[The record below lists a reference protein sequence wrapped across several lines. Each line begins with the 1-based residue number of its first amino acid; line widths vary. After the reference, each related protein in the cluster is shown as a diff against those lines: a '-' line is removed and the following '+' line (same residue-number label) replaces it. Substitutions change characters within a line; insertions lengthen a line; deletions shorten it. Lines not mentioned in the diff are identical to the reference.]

1 MLPVGFGQEAKF
13 LLMVYA
19 ALVVGLGWDALHLLR
34 VLLRREKWL
43 CAVLDA
49 VYCVMAGALVLAA
62 LYVADDGQ
70 VRIFLLLGAALGL
83 ALYFAGIHP
92 VLRGLEGWFG
102 KKLQTIR
109 RKFSRNHK
117 EKGE

>member
-1 MLPVGFGQEAKF
+1 
-13 LLMVYA
+13 MVYA
-19 ALVVGLGWDALHLLR
+19 ALLVGLGWDGLHLAR
-34 VLLRREKWL
+34 VLLRREKWV

-49 VYCVMAGALVLAA
+49 VYCVLAVALGLLA
-62 LYVADDGQ
+62 LFIADDGQ
-70 VRIFLLLGAALGL
+70 VRVFLVLGAALGL

-102 KKLQTIR
+102 KKLQAIR

-117 EKGE
+117 DKGE

>member
-19 ALVVGLGWDALHLLR
+19 ALLVGLGWDGLHLAR
-34 VLLRREKWL
+34 VLLRREKWV

-49 VYCVMAGALVLAA
+49 VYCVLAVALGLLA
-62 LYVADDGQ
+62 LFIADDGQ
-70 VRIFLLLGAALGL
+70 VRVFLVLGAALGL

-102 KKLQTIR
+102 KKLQAIR

-117 EKGE
+117 DKGE